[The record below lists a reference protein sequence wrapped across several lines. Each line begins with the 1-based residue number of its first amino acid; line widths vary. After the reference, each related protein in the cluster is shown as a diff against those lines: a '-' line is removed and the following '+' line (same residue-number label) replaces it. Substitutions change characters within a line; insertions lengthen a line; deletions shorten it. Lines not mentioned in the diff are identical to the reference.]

1 MMNNKKRRMYE
12 ELADK
17 MRLLLTVNAEEMKN
31 EEPDQIHLLEEFEDF
46 FYDDITIDDY
56 EEDDYDYE
64 EDDYDYEY
72 EDFWEDEYELEEDD
86 IDPLSDDAISI
97 GIVGKRK
104 PKLDFAKEHPELVTE
119 DEEDYDDKGDLEE
132 SEEKIKEEAPEK
144 KKISVEEFLT
154 QIEELEKEAE
164 VEEEEEEGFNW
175 LDVVYESSFESLRDL
190 YFSFLQSYGL
200 YDLLEQE
207 RERYRDF

>member
-46 FYDDITIDDY
+46 FYDDIKID
-56 EEDDYDYE
+56 DYE

-72 EDFWEDEYELEEDD
+72 EDFWEEEYEYEEDD

-119 DEEDYDDKGDLEE
+119 DEEEYDDKKDLEE
-132 SEEKIKEEAPEK
+132 SDEKIKEEAPEK
-144 KKISVEEFLT
+144 MKISVEEFLKL
-154 QIEELEKEAE
+154 IEELEKEAE
-164 VEEEEEEGFNW
+164 AEEEEEEEEEEGFNW
-175 LDVVYESSFESLRDL
+175 LDVVYESSFDSLRDL

-200 YDLLEQE
+200 CDLLEQE